1 MHPAQHETERSDQTT
16 PAIADDDPIRW
27 PDPSP
32 LDLWWQRVMA
42 DTIRRC
48 RAAEPRTPGRGQLR
62 PVDGRTERNRV
73 AG

>member
-48 RAAEPRTPGRGQLR
+48 REAEPEHPAGASYARW
-62 PVDGRTERNRV
+62 TERNRV